1 MEYELKQVHIGQE
14 IKKKLEEK
22 GMTKSEFGRLISVP
36 QQHVNRI
43 LERDTMETKKLY
55 KVCEVLEF
63 NFFALFCKIPAGI
76 SAYLSAVSTQGDAK
90 NFIGDAALAMQL
102 EIREK
107 ELEVLKSTKS
117 DHDDR
122 IEQYKS
128 QLQDKD
134 EIISMLKEQIR
145 QLNIKQ

>member
-1 MEYELKQVHIGQE
+1 VLICQQFQHKAMQR
-14 IKKKLEEK
+14 
-22 GMTKSEFGRLISVP
+22 TSSE
-36 QQHVNRI
+36 
-43 LERDTMETKKLY
+43 T
-55 KVCEVLEF
+55 
-63 NFFALFCKIPAGI
+63 
-76 SAYLSAVSTQGDAK
+76 
-90 NFIGDAALAMQL
+90 AALAMQL

-145 QLNIKQ
+145 QLKH